1 MVLALIE
8 ETAVRCFVPC
18 MPASWAWGPG
28 LLDIEVRRAA
38 TRGKCGD
45 NVANVAGL
53 WALPDPVSWMAPRQ
67 MGQASSA
74 AVAGGC
80 CWAEA
85 RRRYGGVLGAG
96 SAGEEGCSV
105 VMLGTCG
112 VAGSVHASWLG
123 TGGVISSMP
132 SAAGTGDVR
141 SIGGVAMGVASP
153 GWREETSTKRTPN
166 AQTTDRSINKVH
178 LPTVFCSFVFF
189 PFRGRSVFSFW
200 FRPR

>member
-1 MVLALIE
+1 
-8 ETAVRCFVPC
+8 
-18 MPASWAWGPG
+18 
-28 LLDIEVRRAA
+28 
-38 TRGKCGD
+38 
-45 NVANVAGL
+45 
-53 WALPDPVSWMAPRQ
+53 

-74 AVAGGC
+74 AVAGG

-96 SAGEEGCSV
+96 SAGERRLFGRY
-105 VMLGTCG
+105 
-112 VAGSVHASWLG
+112 AGDMRRCRKCACFLAWHWRV
-123 TGGVISSMP
+123 VISSMP

-141 SIGGVAMGVASP
+141 SIGGVAMGVVSP

-178 LPTVFCSFVFF
+178 LPTVFVCLFFF